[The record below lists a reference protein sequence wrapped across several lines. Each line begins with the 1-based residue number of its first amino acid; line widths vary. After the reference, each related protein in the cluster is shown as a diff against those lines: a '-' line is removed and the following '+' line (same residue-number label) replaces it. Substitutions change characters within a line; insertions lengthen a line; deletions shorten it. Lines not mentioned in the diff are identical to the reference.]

1 MRGSE
6 RRVGMSVRIRKLVGA
21 IALLALVAFW
31 ALLGM
36 ALAQVLIASTS
47 PLIAGLYYAS
57 IGLGWLLPAM
67 PLVWWMSR
75 PDRPYE

>member
-1 MRGSE
+1 
-6 RRVGMSVRIRKLVGA
+6 MSVRIRKLIGT
-21 IALLALVAFW
+21 IALLALVGFW

-36 ALAQVLIASTS
+36 ALAQVASTG
-47 PLIAGLYYAS
+47 PLVAGLCFAS

-75 PDRPYE
+75 PVPPRK